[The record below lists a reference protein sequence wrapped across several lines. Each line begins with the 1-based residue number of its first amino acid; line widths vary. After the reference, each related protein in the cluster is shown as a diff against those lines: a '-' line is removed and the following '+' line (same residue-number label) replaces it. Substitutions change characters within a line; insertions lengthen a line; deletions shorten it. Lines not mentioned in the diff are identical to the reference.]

1 LRGAPAGTRA
11 RPKEEATAIDPDDV
25 HAHPANV
32 QPLPPTKVDAES
44 REETIERVLEEADEA
59 QNVHAR
65 EELVDPTSR
74 RGVNRAVA
82 KRALVL
88 AAVGAVFGAVLALI
102 LSFLPGPVE
111 TDTVPGTI
119 GYMIVVGIVFAVI
132 FGLIGTLILL
142 AREDGRVEREV
153 ERATGRDAPPPAS
166 PSDPK
171 YDVDGS

>member
-1 LRGAPAGTRA
+1 MAEEIHPHSVQPDRPA
-11 RPKEEATAIDPDDV
+11 RPP
-25 HAHPANV
+25 
-32 QPLPPTKVDAES
+32 AES
-44 REETIERVLEEADEA
+44 REETVQRVLHEADEA
-59 QNVHAR
+59 QNVEAH

-82 KRALVL
+82 RRALLL
-88 AAVGAVFGAVLALI
+88 AGIGAVFGAVLALI

-111 TDTVPGTI
+111 TDTAAGTI
-119 GYMIVVGIVFAVI
+119 GYMVVVGIVFALV

-153 ERATGRDAPPPAS
+153 ERATGREPPPPAS

-171 YDVDGS
+171 YDVGGS

>member
-1 LRGAPAGTRA
+1 MADEIHPHSVQPDMPA
-11 RPKEEATAIDPDDV
+11 RPP
-25 HAHPANV
+25 
-32 QPLPPTKVDAES
+32 AES
-44 REETIERVLEEADEA
+44 REETIGRVLEEADEA
-59 QNVHAR
+59 QNVQAR

-74 RGVNRAVA
+74 RGVNRTVA
-82 KRALVL
+82 KRGVML

-111 TDTVPGTI
+111 TDTAAGTI
-119 GYMIVVGIVFAVI
+119 GYMVVVGIAFAII

-153 ERATGRDAPPPAS
+153 ERATGHDAPPPAS

-171 YDVDGS
+171 HDVEGS